1 MFSENLDEAF
11 CILIEKT
18 FMYIFSKI
26 HLFEIQPCADPESYV
41 RGWRADNGSTL
52 NAGLVALRF
61 FGRSGPVLRRNPNFS

>member
-41 RGWRADNGSTL
+41 RGWRADNGPTL

-61 FGRSGPVLRRNPNFS
+61 LGRSGPVLLRNPNFS